1 MERPVERRAVSAC
14 RFMQRLFVL
23 RRRLTYVRENLLL
36 GLDRQIQDGSF
47 GRRGEAGLW
56 SCDRI
61 CRLHS
66 WRFIGRAQWLQS
78 HDA

>member
-1 MERPVERRAVSAC
+1 MARSVERRAVSAC
-14 RFMQRLFVL
+14 KFMQKLFVL

-36 GLDRQIQDGSF
+36 GLDRQIQDCSF
-47 GRRGEAGLW
+47 GRRSEAGLRG
-56 SCDRI
+56 CDSI
-61 CRLHS
+61 CRLHG